1 MADYVRPL
9 NRKSPCRLGEKPV
22 KADHHPD
29 LRLSDVVDGK
39 GDVSGRKKYLF
50 IAEKMRL
57 PVQSYKTPRA
67 CKHGGVV
74 SFSSVF
80 FGYAKNDEKF
90 FPAGGF
96 NEPSGCIAVRHL
108 FRQTETLFF

>member
-9 NRKSPCRLGEKPV
+9 NRKSPCRLREKPV
-22 KADHHPD
+22 KTYHHPD

-39 GDVSGRKKYLF
+39 GDVPGRKKHLF

-57 PVQSYKTPRA
+57 SVQSYKTPGARER
-67 CKHGGVV
+67 GGVV
-74 SFSSVF
+74 NFSSVF
-80 FGYAKNDEKF
+80 FGYAENDEKF

-96 NEPSGCIAVRHL
+96 NEPSGRIAVRHL
-108 FRQTETLFF
+108 FRPTDTLFF